1 MAWLPFA
8 AAAVSATGTLLQGA
22 AEGNAA
28 EYNAEVNA
36 QNASSTRQQGVAA
49 VQRQRREGERA
60 LGSIRANY
68 GASGI
73 TMDGSPMDVFAA
85 SAAEAEL
92 DARNVAYDYEMKAR
106 GFDAEASLQR
116 SRANN
121 VRTGAVFSAAGQL
134 LGSKAASDFAASS
147 SAPSADPR
155 YLVRGSRGY

>member
-1 MAWLPFA
+1 MSFNPFQI
-8 AAAVSATGTLLQGA
+8 VGTLISGA
-22 AEGNAA
+22 AEANAA

-106 GFDAEASLQR
+106 GYDSEASLQR
-116 SRANN
+116 SRATN
-121 VRTGAVFSAAGQL
+121 VRTGAFLSAAAQL
-134 LGSKAASDFAASS
+134 TGSQGFKDYMANSSGPS
-147 SAPSADPR
+147 SATDPR
-155 YLVRGSRGY
+155 YQVRGSRGY